1 MSIKEN
7 FSYPMDERWTV
18 NELTDVINFFVTIEK
33 AYETGV
39 NRDRLNDQYKKFKQ
53 VVSNKSEEKRIFRE
67 FQNNSGM
74 QPFLAIKQLKDS
86 EKRKIKVEVDEKN
99 R

>member
-7 FSYPMDERWTV
+7 FSYPMDERWNI
-18 NELTDVINFFVTIEK
+18 NELTDVINFFATIEK
-33 AYETGV
+33 AYDKGV
-39 NRDRLNDQYKKFKQ
+39 SRERLNDQYKKFKQ
-53 VVSNKSEEKRIFRE
+53 VVPNKSEEKRIFRE
-67 FQNNSGM
+67 FQSNSGM